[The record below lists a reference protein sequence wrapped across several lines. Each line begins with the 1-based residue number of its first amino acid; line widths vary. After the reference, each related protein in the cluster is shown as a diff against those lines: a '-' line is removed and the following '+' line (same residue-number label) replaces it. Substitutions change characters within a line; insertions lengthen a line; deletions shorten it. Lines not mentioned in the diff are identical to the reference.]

1 MCDEHFEL
9 EDYQSGVPRW
19 CTGCGD
25 NAILAAVQRL
35 CRDEGLRPEKT
46 VFVSGIGCSSRF
58 PHYMKTYGFHGIH
71 GRALPVAEGVKMA
84 RPDLTVFV
92 NTGDG
97 DCTSIGAAHWIHA
110 IRYNMNLTVFLHDN
124 QIYGLTKKQAS
135 PTSPNGTK
143 SNTTPRGSYLE
154 ALNPLTVTLGV
165 QNVSFVAQA
174 VDWIPEV
181 LYDILSAAY
190 HHKGFSFVRIIQRC
204 PEWLPKA
211 FEPFLQD
218 PQRTLLLHGEGGL
231 SISPALSKVYK
242 NQEQHDPSNIE
253 PGARD
258 RLRARPDSGRHSLPQ
273 SRGPLLRGPAQRRT
287 VARAQFRQDG
297 ARGRVR
303 QVHRLAAA
311 AGKAGRARLTQC
323 VGAPVRQ
330 TQGNASMQAELQAH
344 LAFHL
349 TGQTQAGQLDTIDG
363 LLPAQF
369 ANYRELGKL
378 RYDFPLVLLG
388 NATDDGFV
396 LSLSGLIDGILHDVA
411 QGADGERLRQ
421 HAFRLEREIRALVAE
436 GTSGTLSALWEAAAG
451 RLAGHN
457 DELLQDS
464 LRRLRAA
471 LKLDGDVV
479 DCDKSMPFRLLQ
491 HGWKVLRE
499 HKARKIGKTI
509 DELIIKLSDILAA
522 EFVNSDEGLS
532 PEQLKEGIGSSQRD
546 AFDFSAMSRLLLECS
561 PRTPLPET
569 RRRRIQ
575 GLLSVLKAQRF
586 FPASKQRDRSS
597 RSGSPHDFVFDG
609 SAEAVQAYRARLPE
623 MTELA
628 KALAVAEL
636 EVEGRYHA
644 ATHDPLFAR
653 YGANGLDAEDLE
665 LFPDYLIR
673 VRPDKIVRA
682 EGGRARPAGKGPGA
696 ERRPPGAG
704 DARRRASWRWRRE
717 PSSSPPWPSGWAA
730 SFRPAIERIS
740 ARRLA
745 RAGDRAGS
753 LFAGPAI
760 FNIFS
765 GANAEAGALP
775 AYLSGGGGRQ
785 VAGHFPAFVY
795 NPSAGADLAAR
806 FQLHANQPDLDWP
819 VQREL
824 AYEERSAPAHP
835 REPSPFTL
843 VDFVACDPR
852 CAKHFARFR
861 AQSGT
866 PVCRRCP
873 NSSSR
878 EPKDLADKVPCL
890 LMVDRDNACKR

>member
-1 MCDEHFEL
+1 
-9 EDYQSGVPRW
+9 
-19 CTGCGD
+19 
-25 NAILAAVQRL
+25 
-35 CRDEGLRPEKT
+35 
-46 VFVSGIGCSSRF
+46 
-58 PHYMKTYGFHGIH
+58 
-71 GRALPVAEGVKMA
+71 
-84 RPDLTVFV
+84 
-92 NTGDG
+92 
-97 DCTSIGAAHWIHA
+97 
-110 IRYNMNLTVFLHDN
+110 
-124 QIYGLTKKQAS
+124 
-135 PTSPNGTK
+135 
-143 SNTTPRGSYLE
+143 
-154 ALNPLTVTLGV
+154 
-165 QNVSFVAQA
+165 
-174 VDWIPEV
+174 
-181 LYDILSAAY
+181 
-190 HHKGFSFVRIIQRC
+190 
-204 PEWLPKA
+204 
-211 FEPFLQD
+211 
-218 PQRTLLLHGEGGL
+218 
-231 SISPALSKVYK
+231 
-242 NQEQHDPSNIE
+242 
-253 PGARD
+253 
-258 RLRARPDSGRHSLPQ
+258 
-273 SRGPLLRGPAQRRT
+273 
-287 VARAQFRQDG
+287 
-297 ARGRVR
+297 
-303 QVHRLAAA
+303 
-311 AGKAGRARLTQC
+311 
-323 VGAPVRQ
+323 
-330 TQGNASMQAELQAH
+330 MQAELQAH

-369 ANYRELGKL
+369 ANYRELGGL

-522 EFVNSDEGLS
+522 EFVNSDQGLS

-673 VRPDKIVRA
+673 VRPDEILSVLKAVA
-682 EGGRARPAGKGPGA
+682 LGLPAKVLVQSDDLLEPAMLDGEHLA
-696 ERRPPGAG
+696 LAAG
-704 DARRRASWRWRRE
+704 TKQLTAMAIGLGSAFVLQSSGSQLVALRE
-717 PSSSPPWPSGWAA
+717 QVSRG
-730 SFRPAIERIS
+730 
-740 ARRLA
+740 LA
-745 RAGDRAGS
+745 
-753 LFAGPAI
+753 FAGPAI

-775 AYLSGGGGRQ
+775 AYLSAAAAAESR
-785 VAGHFPAFVY
+785 VFPAFVY
-795 NPSAGADLAAR
+795 DPSAGTDLATR

-819 VQREL
+819 VQEL
-824 AYEERSAPAHP
+824 AYEDEAHQ
-835 REPSPFTL
+835 RISENLPFTL
-843 VDFVACDPR
+843 VDFVACDR
-852 CAKHFARFR
+852 RYARHFARVPR
-861 AQSGT
+861 AKWNGT
-866 PVCRRCP
+866 LAPVAQFLGAGAAP
-873 NSSSR
+873 
-878 EPKDLADKVPCL
+878 ADKVPCL
-890 LMVDRDNACKR
+890 LMVDRDNVLQKVIVDERLVREARQCAEMWRMLQELGGIHNSHAAKLVAQERKVWAEQLEQAKAKANGAASGAGNGHAAPAEAPAAAAAPAAVEAAAPEPSSDEPYIETPRCSSCNECIQINPQMFAYDGNKQASIVNAAAGTYRQLVEAAESCQVAIIHPGKPKNLNEPGLDELLKRAEAFQ